1 MKAILLPVKDPFKAK
16 QRLAILLSSEERSQ
30 LAWAMLKDVSR
41 AVAASKSADRMVAVA
56 HDPSVIRYLLGQ
68 GWEVV
73 TERQQISES
82 HSVEQ
87 ASSWLGQQG
96 ATAVLRLPGDIPL
109 LQAGDV
115 DLLLSTGVASRSAL
129 LVPSRDGLGTNALL
143 RTPPDAFPSRFGGNS
158 FVLHREEARRAGVS
172 LRVIQNPRIALDL
185 DELSDLVHFWGQGQG
200 TFTRELMGKLDLME
214 RLLEQSKKTNA
225 TT

>member
-1 MKAILLPVKDPFKAK
+1 M
-16 QRLAILLSSEERSQ
+16 LLSPGERRE
-30 LAWAMLKDVSR
+30 LVWAMLRDVSR
-41 AVAASKSADRMVAVA
+41 ALAASRAAERIVLVA
-56 HDPSVIRYLLGQ
+56 HDPSVISYALGQ
-68 GWEVV
+68 GWDVLR
-73 TERQQISES
+73 EREQLSES
-82 HSVEQ
+82 HSVDR

-143 RTPPDAFPSRFGGNS
+143 RTPPNAFPSRFGRNS
-158 FVLHREEARRAGVS
+158 FVLHQKEARRAGVS

-200 TFTRELMGKLDLME
+200 TFTRDLMGKLDLME